1 MASAAH
7 SFFGLGPRD
16 RSEHH
21 RVSTPLEL
29 LFDLAIVVAI
39 ASAGA
44 GLHHA
49 ISDAHAAEGIL
60 AFTFSF
66 FAIWWA
72 WMNYTWFASAYDSS
86 GPWFRFLTMVII
98 LGALLVAAGV
108 PALFAAKPFYLL
120 WLGFVVMRVAQILLW
135 LAAARGDPERRT
147 TALRY
152 ACGLAIAQIY
162 WSGVFLWGSPGSMP
176 FALAFVAGMALELAV
191 PAYAELAANTPW
203 HRHHIIERYGLLN
216 IIVLGESMLASAAAM
231 RRADLQLSLTNPLL
245 HVGISAAVMAFAMW
259 WAYFQREDHL
269 ATQDHRR
276 SFIWGYGHVVLFAA
290 GAATGSGFGVLID
303 ILTQKSTVGL
313 RTGDI
318 AVAVPV
324 ACYFAGLW
332 FVRDRFQSSL
342 VTRYALLAGATAI
355 LACGL
360 FLPAALELM
369 TACAVVAV
377 VIRTI
382 GGRKAQD
389 VGRGH
394 IR

>member
-1 MASAAH
+1 MSSSAP

-60 AFTFSF
+60 AFAFSF

-86 GPWFRFLTMVII
+86 GTWFRLLTMVII

-120 WLGFVVMRVAQILLW
+120 WLGFVLMRVAQIMLW
-135 LAAARGDPERRT
+135 LAAALGDPERRT

-152 ACGLAIAQIY
+152 AFGLVIAQAY
-162 WSGVFLWGSPGSMP
+162 WSGLFFWGSPGTTA
-176 FALAFVAGMALELAV
+176 FTLAFIAGMALELSV

-245 HVGISAAVMAFAMW
+245 HVGISAAVMAFVMW

-269 ATQDHRR
+269 GTQEHRR
-276 SFIWGYGHVVLFAA
+276 SFVWGYGHVVLFAA
-290 GAATGSGFGVLID
+290 GAATGAGFGVLID
-303 ILTQKSTVGL
+303 ILSQKSKVGL

-324 ACYFAGLW
+324 ALYFAGLW
-332 FVRDRFQSSL
+332 FVRDRFQSSF
-342 VTRYALLAGATAI
+342 VTRYALLAGAAAV
-355 LACGL
+355 LGCGL

-369 TACAVVAV
+369 TVCAVIAV
-377 VIRTI
+377 VVRSTS
-382 GGRKAQD
+382 GRNVQHA
-389 VGRGH
+389 GRGH
-394 IR
+394 D